1 MVKILFLSST
11 SHNGFWKM
19 KRAFTLIE
27 LLVVIAIIAILAALL
42 LPALAKAKASAK
54 RIQCLNNLKQMG
66 LGFRLW
72 MNDHDGKVPWVVPVS
87 QGGEKP
93 DSGSVAAT
101 WGTDNNGFRAR
112 FFVCSNE
119 IVSIKILT
127 CPTMDPFTGYTDWA
141 SFSNPTNDNGQLS
154 YFICDQVEER
164 YPQLL
169 FSGDKSFGYDEP
181 AAGSGDGV
189 HTADFTFAYPGGAAG
204 TGINPALAR
213 WKPSNM
219 HRSKGNLLLADGSV
233 QQRNN
238 STAKD
243 IIYAGLDAL
252 GGITSPNAKIKKNQ
266 P

>member
-1 MVKILFLSST
+1 MKKSFLSST
-11 SHNGFWKM
+11 SHNGFWKV
-19 KRAFTLIE
+19 KKAFTLIE

-54 RIQCLNNLKQMG
+54 RIQCVNNLKQMG

-72 MNDHDGKVPWVVPVS
+72 MGDHDGKVPWDVPVS
-87 QGGEKP
+87 QGGQKP

-119 IVSIKILT
+119 IVAVKILT

-141 SFSNPTNDNGQLS
+141 SFSNVTNSNGQLS
-154 YFICDQVEER
+154 YFICDQVDER

-169 FSGDKSFGYDEP
+169 FSGDKNFGYSTPTGPYD
-181 AAGSGDGV
+181 V
-189 HTADFTFAYPGGAAG
+189 HTADLTFTYPGGAAG
-204 TGINPALAR
+204 AGADPALAS
-213 WKPSNM
+213 WKSDNM
-219 HRSKGNLLLADGSV
+219 HRGKGNLLLADGSV
-233 QQRNN
+233 QQRNK

-243 IIYAGLDAL
+243 IVYAGLDAL
-252 GGITSPNAKIKKNQ
+252 GGMTSPNAKIKKNQ